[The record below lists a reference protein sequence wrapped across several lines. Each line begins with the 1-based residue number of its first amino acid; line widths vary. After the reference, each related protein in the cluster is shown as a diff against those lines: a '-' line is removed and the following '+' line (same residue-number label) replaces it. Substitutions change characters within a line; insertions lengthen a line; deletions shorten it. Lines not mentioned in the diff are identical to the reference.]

1 MGESGSLSAADVA
14 LLSDKNGCCNG
25 WADSSFMWIFALLI
39 LANGG
44 FGWGGNNGF
53 ANAIGYNNLATQNDV
68 QRGFDNLGLQDQ
80 SRDILGA
87 VTNGTA
93 QTIAASTQNATNA
106 IEAIKDGNA
115 ALIREFG
122 NVETALTALGGKQ
135 QECCC
140 NTLRAIDGVNYNNAL
155 NTANLSAAIA
165 QNRYDAALNTAAI
178 NENITDKAQ
187 KIMDM
192 FTGNRMADMQQQIN
206 SLELQNQLA
215 SVVRYPNNTFY
226 AVPSPCFSTGCGCG
240 NI

>member
-1 MGESGSLSAADVA
+1 MGENGSLSAADVA
-14 LLSDKNGCCNG
+14 LLSDKNGCYNG

-44 FGWGGNNGF
+44 FGWGNNGF
-53 ANAIGYNNLATQNDV
+53 DNAIGYQNLATQNDV

-80 SRDILGA
+80 SRDILAA

-140 NTLRAIDGVNYNNAL
+140 NTLRAIDAVNYNNAL
-155 NTANLSAAIA
+155 NTAGINASIA
-165 QNRYDAALNTAAI
+165 QSRYDAALNTAAI

-187 KIMDM
+187 KIMDLV
-192 FTGNRMADMQQQIN
+192 TGNRMADMQNQIN
-206 SLELQNQLA
+206 ALELQNQLA